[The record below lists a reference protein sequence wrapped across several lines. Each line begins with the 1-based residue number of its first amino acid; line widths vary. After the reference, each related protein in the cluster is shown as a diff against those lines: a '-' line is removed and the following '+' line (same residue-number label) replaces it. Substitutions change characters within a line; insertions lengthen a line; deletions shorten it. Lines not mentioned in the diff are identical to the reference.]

1 MFAMNRL
8 KNLLI
13 LLLALTLPI
22 QGYAAAAMVFCGS
35 EKVTV
40 ASAAGDGDTTAHHMH
55 AQNADLPAK
64 DQQGAH
70 QHASH
75 DKYSSSCSSCAACCV
90 GAIPMQWALAAAQ
103 SLPAM
108 HFTQFPLSGFVGY
121 TPENPERPPSVLA

>member
-35 EKVTV
+35 EKITA
-40 ASAAGDGDTTAHHMH
+40 ASAAGDGDATAHHMH
-55 AQNADLPAK
+55 AQNADLPSKARHGGHEHSA
-64 DQQGAH
+64 Q
-70 QHASH
+70 
-75 DKYSSSCSSCAACCV
+75 DKNSSSCSSCAACCV
-90 GAIPMQWALAAAQ
+90 GAIPMQSALPAAQ
-103 SLPAM
+103 ALPAM
-108 HFTQFPLSGFVGY
+108 HFTQLPLSGFVGY

>member
-1 MFAMNRL
+1 MSAMNRL

-40 ASAAGDGDTTAHHMH
+40 ASAVGAGDATVHHMH

-64 DQQGAH
+64 V
-70 QHASH
+70 QHGNHEHSSH
-75 DKYSSSCSSCAACCV
+75 DKNSSSCSSCAACCV
-90 GAIPMQWALAAAQ
+90 GAIPVELALSATQ
-103 SLPAM
+103 PLPAM
-108 HFTQFPLSGFVGY
+108 HFTQFPISGFVGY
-121 TPENPERPPSVLA
+121 TPENPERPPSILV